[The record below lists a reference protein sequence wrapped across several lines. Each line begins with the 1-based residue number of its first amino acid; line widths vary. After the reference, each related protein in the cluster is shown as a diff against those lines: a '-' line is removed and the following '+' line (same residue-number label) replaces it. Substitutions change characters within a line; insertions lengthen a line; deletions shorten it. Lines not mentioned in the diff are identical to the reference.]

1 MTISSSFKKIGLFI
15 IFTFCVYF
23 QTIRMIENGI
33 KPVYVFDGK
42 PPTMKS
48 GELEKRMEKRAD
60 TQVALEKAKE
70 EGNDEEIDKQSRRLV
85 KVTKDHVEDCKKLLK
100 LMGVPYIQA
109 PCEAESQCA
118 EVGYVVVS
126 NLLVF
131 IFSVKSNFMRN
142 FLKFCFSVKSISRF
156 FFN

>member
-1 MTISSSFKKIGLFI
+1 
-15 IFTFCVYF
+15 
-23 QTIRMIENGI
+23 MIENGI

-126 NLLVF
+126 NLLLF

>member
-1 MTISSSFKKIGLFI
+1 
-15 IFTFCVYF
+15 
-23 QTIRMIENGI
+23 MIENGI

-60 TQVALEKAKE
+60 AQVALEKAKE

-85 KVTKDHVEDCKKLLK
+85 KVSKDHVEDCKKLLK
-100 LMGVPYIQA
+100 LMGVPYVQA

-118 EVGYVVVS
+118 EVGCC
-126 NLLVF
+126 LLINF
-131 IFSVKSNFMRN
+131 FCEINYTIF
-142 FLKFCFSVKSISRF
+142 FLNNSLSGREKFTPLELRIWMP
-156 FFN
+156 